1 MLTPALVALA
11 LCASPES
18 AAAPRIAVWI
28 QPAGTLYAAEESV
41 RLGRGVFY
49 LPLGATLAL
58 PRLPIELAAE
68 LTLTA
73 GSEILPNASRG
84 FFGGLL
90 SVGPA
95 FRLSSQP
102 FSGFFIQPKVI
113 ASFVSQSATVPL
125 SYPYFGSGSMG
136 EIGLGIDVGYELRFG
151 WLYLAPV
158 VGANISLASGQG
170 APLSS
175 LYAFRPLF
183 AGIDPEQTAAIV
195 YWGVNL
201 NLLRIGGAF

>member
-1 MLTPALVALA
+1 MVAPALVALA

-18 AAAPRIAVWI
+18 AAAPRLAVWM
-28 QPAGTLYAAEESV
+28 QPAGALYAAEESV
-41 RLGRGVFY
+41 RLGRGVLY
-49 LPLGATLAL
+49 LPLGATIAL
-58 PRLPIELAAE
+58 PSLPIEISAE
-68 LTLTA
+68 LTLAA
-73 GSEILPNASRG
+73 GGENLPDASRS

-95 FRLSSQP
+95 FRLSAQP
-102 FSGFFIQPKVI
+102 LSGLFIQPKVI

-125 SYPYFGSGSMG
+125 GYPYFESGSMV
-136 EIGLGIDVGYELRFG
+136 EVGLGLDVGYALRFG

-158 VGANISLASGQG
+158 IGANVSLASGQG

-183 AGIDPEQTAAIV
+183 AGIDPNQTEAFV